1 MPKSVDKLI
10 CQLEEIN
17 KKLEYVFGEYMEQG
31 DDVLVPL
38 GEAIDAL
45 VNINEDLDSDSDE
58 QQ

>member
-10 CQLEEIN
+10 CQLEEVN

-31 DDVLVPL
+31 DDVLMPL

-45 VNINEDLDSDSDE
+45 VSINEDLDSDSDE

>member
-45 VNINEDLDSDSDE
+45 VNINEDLDSDSDD

>member
-45 VNINEDLDSDSDE
+45 VNINEDLDSDSAE